1 MSESVSLAARAAM
14 QNALALISDP
24 TGGRLPEHL
33 AGLITATESCLAV
46 GCRNPDDA
54 ETEFVLGRAA
64 EFAECG
70 EPTFSGVVATPS
82 RRLAVRSV
90 GHETIVAIATAS
102 ESTLVR
108 IWVDHP
114 QEPDRIVIAVG

>member
-1 MSESVSLAARAAM
+1 MSTVARAAM
-14 QNALALISDP
+14 KNALALIADP

-54 ETEFVLGRAA
+54 ETEFVFGRAT

-82 RRLAVRSV
+82 RRLAVRSI
-90 GHETIVAIATAS
+90 GHETIVEIATAS
-102 ESTLVR
+102 EATLVR

-114 QEPDRIVIAVG
+114 QEPDRIVIAVD